1 MRHDFPKT
9 AAPQGLQE
17 ALVAIMVATCLADED
32 AGTAELVTID
42 QIVDHL
48 PVFARFDDS
57 RIRDISGHVQELFDR
72 QHGLQEFFALIRRE
86 LPAGFL
92 ETAYALACDVAA
104 ADGSLSETELGF
116 LQEIR
121 HELDIDRLAA
131 AAIERAAGARY
142 RRLQAP

>member
-1 MRHDFPKT
+1 MTRDCPKA
-9 AAPQGLQE
+9 AAPEGLQE
-17 ALVAIMVATCLADED
+17 ALVAIMVATCLSDEV
-32 AGTAELVTID
+32 AGTAELVAID

-48 PVFARFDDS
+48 PVFAQFDDS

-72 QHGLQEFFALIRRE
+72 PDGLPEFFEMIRRE
-86 LPAGFL
+86 LPAGYA

-104 ADGSLSETELGF
+104 ADGGLSHAELRF

-131 AAIERAAGARY
+131 AAIERSAGARY
-142 RRLQAP
+142 RRI